1 MRCKARISC
10 SVLFALAVLAGCSSE
25 PSATSKKAET
35 KLERVQGK
43 AQVREESAGSA
54 DVTMNAGG
62 PTVYLW
68 KGMQRYRLFLRNKVD
83 FVHGNEYVVE
93 GIHAQKAIDEIGDPD
108 QGKNGYPLQESCTRV
123 VRMAWGSLGMDEIGP
138 TASIVRTMV
147 KRYPARPLFLVTKVM
162 AVPAVE
168 GAKKDASAEDKNIR
182 EIEVPAEKQRASL
195 IEGPSVQPAPL
206 WEPAGGNVNCKLIIS
221 SEGKVSELETGTQL
235 CEAVPWSQFRYQPAV
250 QGGRPVKVR
259 TEVAVRFEPRK

>member
-1 MRCKARISC
+1 MKCKARISC
-10 SVLFALAVLAGCSSE
+10 SLLFALAALAGCSSE
-25 PSATSKKAET
+25 PSAKSKKAEFT
-35 KLERVQGK
+35 LDRVQGK
-43 AQVREESAGSA
+43 AQVRDESGGSA

-68 KGMQRYRLFLRNKVD
+68 KGMQRYRLFLRKKAD
-83 FVHGNEYVVE
+83 FVHGNEYIVE

-108 QGKNGYPLQESCTRV
+108 LGKNGYPLQDSCTRV

-147 KRYPARPLFLVTKVM
+147 KRYPARPLFLVTRIQ
-162 AVPAVE
+162 AVPEVV
-168 GAKKDASAEDKNIR
+168 GASKKDAEDKNIR
-182 EIEVPAEKQRASL
+182 EIDVPAEKQRASL

-206 WEPAGGNVNCKLIIS
+206 WEPAGGMVSCKLLINP
-221 SEGKVSELETGTQL
+221 EGKVSELETGTQL